1 MAGSVFITGNVAADA
16 LLNSDGT
23 ALLLGMLLDQQ
34 VPMEWAFTGP
44 ATLRTRLGHLDPA
57 LIASLDED
65 SFVSVCCE
73 KPAIHRYPAAMGRR
87 IHALCGVLTADY
99 DGAGANVWRNVA
111 TGDELYHRLR
121 ALPGFGEE
129 KARIFVALLAKRMGV
144 APAGWQDAA
153 GAFADDRPRTVA
165 DIHDAESLAEVREWK
180 RAAKAARRDKQDRP
194 LA

>member
-1 MAGSVFITGNVAADA
+1 
-16 LLNSDGT
+16 
-23 ALLLGMLLDQQ
+23 
-34 VPMEWAFTGP
+34 
-44 ATLRTRLGHLDPA
+44 
-57 LIASLDED
+57 
-65 SFVSVCCE
+65 
-73 KPAIHRYPAAMGRR
+73 
-87 IHALCGVLTADY
+87 
-99 DGAGANVWRNVA
+99 VWRNVA

-153 GAFADDRPRTVA
+153 GAFADDAPRTVA
-165 DIHDAESLAEVREWK
+165 DLHDAESLAEVREWK